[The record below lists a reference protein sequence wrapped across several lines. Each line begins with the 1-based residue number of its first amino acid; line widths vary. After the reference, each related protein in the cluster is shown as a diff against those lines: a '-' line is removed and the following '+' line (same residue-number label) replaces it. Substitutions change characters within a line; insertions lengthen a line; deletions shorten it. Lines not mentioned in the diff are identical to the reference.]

1 MPWCPK
7 CETEYR
13 EGILKC
19 ADCGSDLVDEL
30 SVSTEDFD
38 EIYEPAFLSSDTN
51 ELKEMTE
58 EEALALFEETKKE
71 AIERRKRLAESPG
84 LYIESSRKA
93 QDFKSGGFSLL
104 FVGIIGFIFI
114 LMIIFGIIPLH
125 MNLFSKYLIIG
136 VMGPLFILFIV
147 MGLLSIKSYKKFEI
161 KANEEDNLT
170 KQLTSWCKE
179 NIISESID
187 SDLEEANEELLYF
200 SRTEKMKELIT
211 HKFMNLDEAFLDSFI
226 DDIYPEIFQ

>member
-1 MPWCPK
+1 M
-7 CETEYR
+7 E
-13 EGILKC
+13 
-19 ADCGSDLVDEL
+19 EL
-30 SVSTEDFD
+30 SKSAEDLAQTF
-38 EIYEPAFLSSDTN
+38 EPAFLSSDT
-51 ELKEMTE
+51 EDVKEMTE

-84 LYIESSRKA
+84 VYIESSKKA
-93 QDFKSGGFSLL
+93 QDFKSGGVSLL
-104 FVGIIGFIFI
+104 FVGVIGLIFI
-114 LMIIFGIIPLH
+114 LLIVFGVIPLH

-136 VMGPLFILFIV
+136 VMGSLFVLFVV

-161 KANEEDNLT
+161 KATEEDNLT

-179 NIISESID
+179 NLISDSID
-187 SDLEEANEELLYF
+187 SDLDEANEELLYF

-226 DDIYPEIFQ
+226 DDIYPEIFG

>member
-1 MPWCPK
+1 
-7 CETEYR
+7 
-13 EGILKC
+13 
-19 ADCGSDLVDEL
+19 
-30 SVSTEDFD
+30 
-38 EIYEPAFLSSDTN
+38 
-51 ELKEMTE
+51 
-58 EEALALFEETKKE
+58 
-71 AIERRKRLAESPG
+71 
-84 LYIESSRKA
+84 
-93 QDFKSGGFSLL
+93 
-104 FVGIIGFIFI
+104 
-114 LMIIFGIIPLH
+114 
-125 MNLFSKYLIIG
+125 
-136 VMGPLFILFIV
+136 MGPLFILFIV